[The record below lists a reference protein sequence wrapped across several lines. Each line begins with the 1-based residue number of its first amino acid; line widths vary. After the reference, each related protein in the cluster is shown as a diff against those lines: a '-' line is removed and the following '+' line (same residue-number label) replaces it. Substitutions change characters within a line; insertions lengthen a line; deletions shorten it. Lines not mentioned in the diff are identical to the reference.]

1 MRIVHMFHHLKMMK
15 CTGWGNI
22 AGGLLSMAPSD
33 LALSCPACPIP
44 HVNLPENWEEVDVE
58 WK

>member
-1 MRIVHMFHHLKMMK
+1 MFRHLKMMK
-15 CTGWGNI
+15 RAGRGNI
-22 AGGLLSMAPSD
+22 AGGLLSTAPGD

-44 HVNLPENWEEVDVE
+44 HVNLPENWEEVDAE